1 MPMPEQQ
8 QIDQQRIRYGL
19 WIILTGVALEALI
32 TVVSIFKW
40 NDVTSVA
47 TAIGATT
54 SLVGTVVG
62 SFLGVQVGLAG
73 KERVEA
79 DRVQLE
85 ETVRLALSL
94 LPPEVAK
101 QVHQQVRDQSTPPV
115 R

>member
-1 MPMPEQQ
+1 MQEQV
-8 QIDQQRIRYGL
+8 DQLRIKYGL
-19 WIILTGVALEALI
+19 WIILTGFLLVALI
-32 TVVSIFKW
+32 TIASIYKW

-62 SFLGVQVGLAG
+62 SFLGVQVGSAG

-101 QVHQQVRDQSTPPV
+101 QVHQEVRNQSTPPV

>member
-1 MPMPEQQ
+1 
-8 QIDQQRIRYGL
+8 
-19 WIILTGVALEALI
+19 
-32 TVVSIFKW
+32 
-40 NDVTSVA
+40 
-47 TAIGATT
+47 
-54 SLVGTVVG
+54 VVG
-62 SFLGVQVGLAG
+62 SFLGVQVGSAG

-101 QVHQQVRDQSTPPV
+101 QVHQEVRDQSTPPV